1 MDEFV
6 RELKES
12 AAGLYDGEGGHADY
26 CAELMEKA
34 AKHIAELEENA
45 TAQALA
51 LKAAK
56 AMQQAETERA
66 DKAESELQRINRLAQ
81 CGTVQN
87 FLALSDDEK
96 GKAFAV
102 MMRTDKAQIDMIN
115 ELEVRADANERDAE
129 RYRYIRTKERMML
142 DTDDGEA
149 RMTTTFSSADKFDD
163 AIDKAMEKDK

>member
-1 MDEFV
+1 MNEFV

-12 AAGLYDGEGGHADY
+12 AAGLHDGMGGHADH

-56 AMQQAETERA
+56 AMQQDETERA
-66 DKAESELQRINRLAQ
+66 DKAESELQRIHKLAQ

-102 MMRTDKAQIDMIN
+102 MMRTDKAQIEMIN
-115 ELEVRADANERDAE
+115 EL
-129 RYRYIRTKERMML
+129 
-142 DTDDGEA
+142 
-149 RMTTTFSSADKFDD
+149 
-163 AIDKAMEKDK
+163 